1 MIWAKLKSG
10 LSKTSSVL
18 TGGIT
23 GIFTKRKLDQAA
35 LDQLEELLIA
45 ADMGAKTS
53 AQLTTELSK
62 QKLDKDIS
70 DEEVK
75 RFLADEIADML
86 QAVAK
91 PLVPDIS
98 LKPAVVLVV
107 GVNGS
112 GKTTTIGKMASQ
124 YKSQGHKVM
133 IAAADTFRAAAVEQL
148 QEWGK
153 RSDIPVITG
162 EFEADPASVA
172 YKGYEEAK
180 KNQADILL
188 IDTAGRLHNKA
199 NLMAELQKI
208 FIYDERD
215 IKSPLTIIARE
226 GQLINQNTESG
237 QAAFLR
243 LLQGNMHRSQ
253 NEFYTKIDFNIYD
266 INLFDPHEIK
276 EGRTASNA
284 MNMNELRSAL
294 ENKTLNQ
301 SERVNLE
308 LEWHRRWSLS
318 VASLIF
324 SFLGVGLGTVTNRRA
339 ARSGSLVICISAIVV
354 YWSLFVGFES
364 LVRANHL
371 PATIGS
377 WMTNFIF
384 ILFGFWQFRQVTQN

>member
-53 AQLTTELSK
+53 AQLTAELSK

-75 RFLADEIADML
+75 RFLADEIAAML

-208 FIYDERD
+208 FKVLKKND
-215 IKSPLTIIARE
+215 A
-226 GQLINQNTESG
+226 G
-237 QAAFLR
+237 A
-243 LLQGNMHRSQ
+243 
-253 NEFYTKIDFNIYD
+253 
-266 INLFDPHEIK
+266 PH
-276 EGRTASNA
+276 
-284 MNMNELRSAL
+284 
-294 ENKTLNQ
+294 
-301 SERVNLE
+301 
-308 LEWHRRWSLS
+308 H
-318 VASLIF
+318 
-324 SFLGVGLGTVTNRRA
+324 
-339 ARSGSLVICISAIVV
+339 VV
-354 YWSLFVGFES
+354 QVLD
-364 LVRANHL
+364 
-371 PATIGS
+371 ATIGQNTIAQVQAFKE
-377 WMTNFIF
+377 MV
-384 ILFGFWQFRQVTQN
+384 QVTGLVITKLDGTAKGGVVVALARQFGLPVHQIGVGEGIDDLDSFQPLEFAENIVGLTH